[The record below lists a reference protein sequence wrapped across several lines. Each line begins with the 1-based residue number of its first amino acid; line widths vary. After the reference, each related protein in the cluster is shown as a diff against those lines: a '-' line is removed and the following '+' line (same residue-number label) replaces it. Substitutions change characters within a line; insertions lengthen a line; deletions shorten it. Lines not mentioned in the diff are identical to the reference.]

1 MDNSIACYNATMK
14 IIFFDTETT
23 GIEPKDRLC
32 QIAWMEQGGSMRNG
46 LFKPPFLV
54 PAEASAVHHIS
65 NKMLADKLAFKESP
79 EWKEIKELFESD
91 DTVVVAHN
99 AKFDLGM
106 LAKEDIV
113 PKHHICTLRVARA
126 MDPECALSNYK
137 LQYLRYKLDLE
148 VDESAAAHS
157 ADGDVLVLEKLFE
170 RLLGKIMT
178 QKSKEDAL
186 KEMIDITSLPSII
199 KTFNFGKHAGK
210 AVAEVAK
217 TDSGYLDWL
226 LKSKL
231 ADSPD
236 DEDWIYTLKVSL
248 GKLI

>member
-1 MDNSIACYNATMK
+1 MSFFTNRMN

-23 GIEPKDRLC
+23 GNETKDYLC
-32 QIAWMEQGGSMRNG
+32 QIAWKPEGVNEMKSG
-46 LFKPPFLV
+46 LFKPPFLI

-65 NKMLADKLAFKESP
+65 NKMVADKPPFKDSS
-79 EWKEIKELFESD
+79 EWKEVKKLFEND

-113 PKHHICTLRVARA
+113 PKKFICTLRVARA
-126 MDPECALSNYK
+126 MDPDSKIPRYN
-137 LQYLRYKLDLE
+137 LQYLRYFLDLE
-148 VDESAAAHS
+148 VDETAAAHS

-170 RLLGKIMT
+170 RLLGRIMET
-178 QKSKEDAL
+178 KSKDEAI
-186 KEMIDITSLPSII
+186 KEMIDISSLPSLI
-199 KTFNFGKHAGK
+199 KTFNFGKHNGK
-210 AVAEVAK
+210 NVTDVAK
-217 TDSGYLDWL
+217 EAPDYLEWL

-231 ADSPD
+231 ENSPD
-236 DEDWIYTLKVSL
+236 DEDWIYTLKSAL